1 VFLLCTA
8 GFLVPVYRRRRR
20 RNQTRILVALV
31 AGAVCG
37 ALWMLLVDTVANAR
51 TDTIYASV
59 VLLVGVVTAV
69 LAALF
74 LSAPESPT
82 EVAGI
87 SMIVVGF
94 HMLALPIAALISFLI
109 AGAAWMPDASAE
121 RRTVALSV
129 AGLLVGALLVF
140 LGDRVLLVRRMR
152 VRKPI
157 AQRNAP

>member
-1 VFLLCTA
+1 
-8 GFLVPVYRRRRR
+8 
-20 RNQTRILVALV
+20 
-31 AGAVCG
+31 
-37 ALWMLLVDTVANAR
+37 
-51 TDTIYASV
+51 
-59 VLLVGVVTAV
+59 
-69 LAALF
+69 
-74 LSAPESPT
+74 
-82 EVAGI
+82 
-87 SMIVVGF
+87 
-94 HMLALPIAALISFLI
+94 LI

>member
-1 VFLLCTA
+1 
-8 GFLVPVYRRRRR
+8 
-20 RNQTRILVALV
+20 
-31 AGAVCG
+31 
-37 ALWMLLVDTVANAR
+37 
-51 TDTIYASV
+51 
-59 VLLVGVVTAV
+59 
-69 LAALF
+69 
-74 LSAPESPT
+74 
-82 EVAGI
+82 
-87 SMIVVGF
+87 MIVVGF